1 MTDKSNERHDDLD
14 TPCPARRRRPYR
26 RQTDRVI
33 IERVETTDMTPEQYS
48 SAVATLAALIER
60 WQQDRYTRSDS
71 GDAAA

>member
-1 MTDKSNERHDDLD
+1 MTGKNNEDHDDLD
-14 TPCPARRRRPYR
+14 TSRPRRRPYR
-26 RQTDRVI
+26 RQGDRVI

-60 WQQDRYTRSDS
+60 WQQDRYTRSDF